1 MSRLLKQ
8 PAVTERGVST
18 AAALRYGNQSRCW
31 ADCCWPTTYRALL
44 FSHRW
49 IDKCRH
55 IGFLWLQD
63 VNYARY
69 LWSRYANAS
78 ELRHEVVRT
87 KHGWATTWVSRLPF
101 MALRCKDL
109 TTSTAWRAR
118 MPMAKSHS
126 GSWTCIHAS
135 WDGQSRFS
143 EKHLEVKRGMKTSL
157 GDTPPAVLWPI
168 HAEAVQVT
176 SHDDRLY
183 ARDRQLYLDNID
195 IISLRV
201 AIAPVVFERKR

>member
-1 MSRLLKQ
+1 
-8 PAVTERGVST
+8 
-18 AAALRYGNQSRCW
+18 
-31 ADCCWPTTYRALL
+31 
-44 FSHRW
+44 
-49 IDKCRH
+49 
-55 IGFLWLQD
+55 
-63 VNYARY
+63 
-69 LWSRYANAS
+69 
-78 ELRHEVVRT
+78 
-87 KHGWATTWVSRLPF
+87 
-101 MALRCKDL
+101 
-109 TTSTAWRAR
+109 